1 MTHDVGIYA
10 ITNKVNG
17 HKYIGSACSLR
28 AREGQH
34 FRSLARGRHHSVYL
48 QRAFDKYG
56 SDAFNFAPII
66 YCGRENLLTYE
77 QAAMDAM
84 KPEYNIAQVAGS
96 QLGYKH
102 TAESRKRM
110 SIARRRNP
118 SSPRKGMTHT
128 DEAKRKISDSRKGK
142 GGGRRSPERLAKISA
157 ALIGRP
163 VSQET
168 RSKISESL
176 KGRSTGRGLLS
187 DSQVREIRALHESGM
202 SVPDIGRK
210 IGIPRQNVRVV
221 TNGFGYR
228 WVS

>member
-118 SSPRKGMTHT
+118 SSPRKGMKNSEESKRKVSETKT
-128 DEAKRKISDSRKGK
+128 GVKMGPYSRERVEKSAAWMRASKSVLDEAKV
-142 GGGRRSPERLAKISA
+142 RR
-157 ALIGRP
+157 
-163 VSQET
+163 
-168 RSKISESL
+168 
-176 KGRSTGRGLLS
+176 
-187 DSQVREIRALHESGM
+187 IRALKRRGYSAPKVAEIIGCTHH
-202 SVPDIGRK
+202 VVYDICRGRTW
-210 IGIPRQNVRVV
+210 GWVV
-221 TNGFGYR
+221 
-228 WVS
+228 